1 MAGRMRFPFV
11 FVVALATVAPSDA
24 PAGAAATAPPSHPDA
39 TSIYE
44 RARDAVDALAV
55 PTYIAFTEQDLSS
68 GRDGF
73 LQEQVRI
80 VVRTS
85 DGHAIVRR
93 LRDYNG
99 DPVSERPRVVTT
111 PLYPVTIIYRVG
123 DFPLAD
129 FGMRRTTT
137 RPGIFE
143 ASGTPEPAATGE
155 VLRTLTT
162 VRVSDLAYRLTDLGD
177 ETLGARIVYHLGLE
191 PLRDPGHHV
200 LRELWIDRETSLPV
214 RYVAERFVGMA
225 GMPFR
230 YLVTVDAAMYD
241 GHLVNVEADG
251 RFDVHRALVIRYA
264 GEGHWKIAD
273 VGFPASVPDWAFDPS
288 EYAEHGSENVP
299 GL

>member
-1 MAGRMRFPFV
+1 MFGRTPLPFV
-11 FVVALATVAPSDA
+11 FIVALAAAAHDAA
-24 PAGAAATAPPSHPDA
+24 PARAAATSPPSHPDA

-44 RARDAVDALAV
+44 RARSAVGALALPPYV
-55 PTYIAFTEQDLSS
+55 AFTEQDLST
-68 GRDGF
+68 GRDGL
-73 LQEQVRI
+73 LQERVRI

-85 DGHAIVRR
+85 DGHAVVRR

-99 DPVSERPRVVTT
+99 DPVSEPPRVVTT
-111 PLYPVTIIYRVG
+111 ALYPVTIIYRVG

-155 VLRTLTT
+155 ELRTLTKVT
-162 VRVSDLAYRLTDLGD
+162 VSDLAYRLTDLGD
-177 ETLGARIVYHLGLE
+177 ETLGARSVYHLGLE

-225 GMPFR
+225 GLPFR

-251 RFDVHRALVIRYA
+251 RFDVHRALVIHYA

-273 VGFPASVPDWAFDPS
+273 VDFPQSVPDWAFDPKQF
-288 EYAEHGSENVP
+288 AEHTGEDVP